1 MSEPKQIAVIVAGI
15 DEEYQNS
22 VIDGISAA
30 AKKLNANVACF
41 AAFGGVIASG
51 KYDIGEYN
59 IYQLANYDLFDGVIL
74 MTNTVCDT
82 NEKKKIIDRVKEAG
96 IPAVTLDGD
105 DDPDFY
111 NIEIDN
117 TKAMRE
123 IVQHVIKEHGA
134 KVINFIS
141 GPLSNPEAQDRYEAY
156 LHVMAENQLI
166 VDARR
171 VYFGE
176 FRNVD
181 GERAVEELFQARLP
195 LPDAIICA
203 NDAMALG
210 AIRMLEKYG
219 KRVPEDI
226 LVTGFDNTYNA
237 RHHYPALTSVARP
250 LFKVGYKAC
259 EMVIRAANGEACE
272 KTAHFRAAPVFSES
286 CGCRNAVIE
295 DLKRYKISTFK
306 VINSCRSDISLLNR
320 ITSELAETENVEECL
335 NVIGKFLHELDCE
348 QCCLCLCSEWKGS
361 VTGRSTDYQI
371 HGYTKTMSAPLI
383 WTKDGIG
390 AVDSFPSTQM
400 YPVPLEEGGN
410 ISYFLP
416 LHFRERCL
424 GYYIITNSQFP
435 TKSMLCHSLMMNI
448 SNSIE
453 NIRKLLHL
461 NNVINELDR
470 LYVIDPLCGIYNRNG
485 FIREAD
491 ALYHRCEDSGEALLI
506 SFIDMDGL
514 KLINDNYGHKEGDF
528 ALQRLASVIHDCCSS
543 GQICARFGGDEFI
556 ILGAGYSEDDAEAL
570 ERAFSKQLSDIN
582 NILHK
587 PYELS
592 ASVGTYIAHV
602 EPGVTLFNMITAA
615 DQMMYEKKK
624 RKKTSRY
631 LRKA

>member
-30 AKKLNANVACF
+30 AKKMNANVACF

-59 IYQLANYDLFDGVIL
+59 IYQLVNYDLFDGVIL
-74 MTNTVCDT
+74 MTNTVCDI
-82 NEKKKIIDRVKEAG
+82 NEKKKIINRVKEAG
-96 IPAVTLDGD
+96 IPAITLDGD

-117 TKAMRE
+117 TKAMRD

-134 KVINFIS
+134 QIINYIS

-156 LHVMAENQLI
+156 LHVMAENKLI

-176 FRNVD
+176 FRAVD
-181 GERAVEELFQARLP
+181 GERAVEDLFQSRLP

-210 AIRMLEKYG
+210 AIRMLEKHG
-219 KRVPEDI
+219 RRVPEDI

-259 EMVIRAANGEACE
+259 EMIIRAAGGETCE

-286 CGCRNAVIE
+286 CGCRNAVKE

-306 VINSCRSDISLLNR
+306 VINSCRSDISMLNR
-320 ITSELAETENVEECL
+320 ITSELAETETVEESL

-361 VTGRSTDYQI
+361 ITGRSTDYQI

-390 AVDSFPSTQM
+390 TVDSFPSAQM
-400 YPVPLEEGGN
+400 FPVPIEGTGN

-424 GYYIITNSQFP
+424 GYYVITNSQFP
-435 TKSMLCHSLMMNI
+435 TKSMLC
-448 SNSIE
+448 
-453 NIRKLLHL
+453 IR
-461 NNVINELDR
+461 
-470 LYVIDPLCGIYNRNG
+470 
-485 FIREAD
+485 
-491 ALYHRCEDSGEALLI
+491 
-506 SFIDMDGL
+506 
-514 KLINDNYGHKEGDF
+514 
-528 ALQRLASVIHDCCSS
+528 
-543 GQICARFGGDEFI
+543 
-556 ILGAGYSEDDAEAL
+556 
-570 ERAFSKQLSDIN
+570 
-582 NILHK
+582 
-587 PYELS
+587 
-592 ASVGTYIAHV
+592 
-602 EPGVTLFNMITAA
+602 
-615 DQMMYEKKK
+615 
-624 RKKTSRY
+624 
-631 LRKA
+631 